1 MFVLEYKV
9 YPKQYQ
15 IDAINEA
22 IKTTQ
27 FVRNKVLR
35 FWMDNRSVGKTEM
48 FRYNTRLRKEY
59 NFVTELNSHAC
70 QTAVER
76 TLRAI
81 TRFYDNCKNKVK
93 GKKGYPKF
101 KHNSRSV
108 EYKVSGW
115 RLEETKKHITFTD
128 KKGIGMLKLV
138 GSRDINYF
146 QPEQIKRVR
155 ILKRADGFYVQFCI
169 KLDPRDTIKPI
180 EPSGKAVGLDVGLK
194 YFLADSQGNI
204 EPNPRFYRKA
214 EKRLN
219 KLNRRKSKK
228 FKKGK
233 KQSNNYHKARQRYAC
248 ANLKVSRKREEFV
261 KRVALRLVKSNDLL
275 FCEDLSVKNLVRNA
289 PPLSTADPAGFEIQ
303 QERGSAFHALNS
315 IQGGSAVKNRRLSK
329 SISDAGWF
337 LFRRWLEYFADKY
350 GKIAMAVPP
359 HGTSQICSNCGQK
372 VEKTLSTR
380 THICPHCNYVEDRDI
395 NAGKNILQKGL
406 SRLGRSQTHAS
417 GEIPS
422 WLVGEI
428 LLANG
433 NSLNEESPRR
443 DSRGERQ

>member
-22 IKTTQ
+22 IRATQ

-35 FWMDNRSVGKTEM
+35 FWMDNRGVGKTEM

-59 NFVTELNSHAC
+59 SFVNELNSHAC

-81 TRFYDNCKNKVK
+81 TRFYDNCQNKIK

-101 KHNSRSV
+101 KHNTRSV

-180 EPSGKAVGLDVGLK
+180 EPSGKVVGLDVGLK

-228 FKKGK
+228 FKKRVRNSEVPSECKTHSRQGTR
-233 KQSNNYHKARQRYAC
+233 QSNNYHKARQRYAC

-275 FCEDLSVKNLVRNA
+275 FCEDLSVKNM
-289 PPLSTADPAGFEIQ
+289 
-303 QERGSAFHALNS
+303 
-315 IQGGSAVKNRRLSK
+315 VKNRRLSK

-350 GKIAMAVPP
+350 GKIAKAIPP

-380 THICPHCNYVEDRDI
+380 THVCPHCNYVEDRDI
-395 NAGKNILQKGL
+395 NAGKVILQKGL
-406 SRLGRSQTHAS
+406 SRLGRSQTYAS

-428 LLANG
+428 LSAKG
-433 NSLNEESPRR
+433 NSLNEESPRL
-443 DSRGERQ
+443 

>member
-93 GKKGYPKF
+93 GKKGYPRF
-101 KHNSRSV
+101 KHNTRSV

-155 ILKRADGFYVQFCI
+155 ILRRADGFYVQFCI

-214 EKRLN
+214 EKCLN

-233 KQSNNYHKARQRYAC
+233 KRCDPGDSQSPRERAPRQQSSNYYKARQRYALQH
-248 ANLKVSRKREEFV
+248 LKVSRKREEFV

-275 FCEDLSVKNLVRNA
+275 FCEDLSVKNM
-289 PPLSTADPAGFEIQ
+289 I
-303 QERGSAFHALNS
+303 
-315 IQGGSAVKNRRLSK
+315 KNRRLSK

-350 GKIAMAVPP
+350 GKIAKAIPP
-359 HGTSQICSNCGQK
+359 HGTSQDCSNCGQK

-395 NAGKNILQKGL
+395 NAGNNILQKGL

-433 NSLNEESPRR
+433 NSLNEESPRL
-443 DSRGERQ
+443 

>member
-1 MFVLEYKV
+1 
-9 YPKQYQ
+9 
-15 IDAINEA
+15 
-22 IKTTQ
+22 
-27 FVRNKVLR
+27 
-35 FWMDNRSVGKTEM
+35 
-48 FRYNTRLRKEY
+48 
-59 NFVTELNSHAC
+59 
-70 QTAVER
+70 
-76 TLRAI
+76 
-81 TRFYDNCKNKVK
+81 
-93 GKKGYPKF
+93 
-101 KHNSRSV
+101 
-108 EYKVSGW
+108 
-115 RLEETKKHITFTD
+115 
-128 KKGIGMLKLV
+128 MLKLV

-155 ILKRADGFYVQFCI
+155 ILKCADGFYVQFCI

-275 FCEDLSVKNLVRNA
+275 FCEDLSVKNMVRNA

-350 GKIAMAVPP
+350 GKIAKAIPP